1 MRICFSPILK
11 FIFIL
16 SLPTTLA
23 FGQSIPTSSAISPE
37 KWSAANLADFEAS
50 IEKERKQNHIP
61 GLSVGIVYGNKLIW
75 KKGFGFADIDN
86 KQMPDEYTVYQIA
99 SVTKTF
105 SSILLMQQVEAG
117 KASLEDP
124 IAKYKINLGARWGSD
139 ERIKVKHLLTHTAM
153 GSSMNGFKPGYQFK
167 YNGDWYNRL
176 KDVIEQS
183 SGRSFGML
191 LLDSILKPLGL
202 KETVPSTD
210 DSVNFSLTGKDKT
223 AFQSK
228 VAKPYD
234 WQNKQIVPIVYHY
247 HFGPA
252 AGIMSSVHDLAQY
265 SMAIDEN
272 KFIDAQTWQHVFTPF
287 KTPKGKTIQY
297 GLGWFVGYHKGLK
310 LLWHNGWWTGY
321 SALFVKIPEKDLT
334 LIILANSQDLTR
346 PFMTSNFWKW
356 LNPFDKNLNKNL
368 LASDFAASFYNH
380 FVK

>member
-1 MRICFSPILK
+1 MRISFSLILK
-11 FIFIL
+11 INFIL
-16 SLPTTLA
+16 SVPATLA
-23 FGQSIPTSSAISPE
+23 FGQQIPTSFAISPE
-37 KWSAANLADFEAS
+37 KWSAANLAGFEAS

-61 GLSVGIVYGNKLIW
+61 GLSAGIVYGDKLIW
-75 KKGFGFADIDN
+75 KKGFGFADIAN
-86 KQMPDEYTVYQIA
+86 QQVPDEHTVYQIA

-105 SSILLMQQVEAG
+105 SSILLMQQVEEG

-124 IAKYKINLGARWGSD
+124 IAKYNINLGARWGSD

-153 GSSMNGFKPGYQFK
+153 GGTMNGFKPGYQFR

-176 KDVIEQS
+176 KEVIEQS

-191 LLDSILKPLGL
+191 LLDSILNPLGL

-223 AFQSK
+223 AFLSK

-234 WQNKQIVPIVYHY
+234 WQNKQIVPVDYHY
-247 HFGPA
+247 IFGPA

-265 SMAIDEN
+265 SMAIDAN
-272 KFIDAQTWQHVFTPF
+272 NFIEAETWQQVFTPF

-310 LLWHNGWWTGY
+310 LLWHTGWWTGY

-346 PFMTSNFWKW
+346 PYMTSNFWKW

-368 LASDFAASFYNH
+368 LDSDFAASFYKH

>member
-1 MRICFSPILK
+1 MSFSPILK
-11 FIFIL
+11 FIFIA
-16 SLPTTLA
+16 SLPTVLA
-23 FGQSIPTSSAISPE
+23 FGQSTPTSSAISPE
-37 KWSAANLADFEAS
+37 KWSAANLASFEAS

-61 GLSVGIVYGNKLIW
+61 GLSVGIVHGNKLIW

-86 KQMPDEYTVYQIA
+86 QQVPDEHTVYQIA

-124 IAKYKINLGARWGSD
+124 IAKYKIDLGARWGSD

-153 GSSMNGFKPGYQFK
+153 GSTKNGFKPGYEFR

-176 KDVIEQS
+176 KEVIEQS

-191 LLDSILKPLGL
+191 LMDSILRPLRL
-202 KETVPSTD
+202 NETAPSTD
-210 DSVNFSLTGKDKT
+210 DSINFSLTGINKMS
-223 AFQSK
+223 FLGN

-234 WQNKQIVPIVYHY
+234 WQNKQIVPVTYHY

-265 SMAIDEN
+265 SMAIDSHN
-272 KFIDAQTWQHVFTPF
+272 FLDAETWQQVFTPF

-368 LASDFAASFYNH
+368 LDSDFAKTFYKH

>member
-1 MRICFSPILK
+1 
-11 FIFIL
+11 
-16 SLPTTLA
+16 LA

-272 KFIDAQTWQHVFTPF
+272 KFIDAQTWQQVFTPF